1 MVNEYY
7 RFTDE
12 QNHTLFSFESE
23 GQQGKILKVVLFTL
37 DDDNRWNLGFGD
49 WHNGYVNDTIIS
61 NNHDVTKVIGTISRI
76 VYTFFEEYP
85 DRVIFIQPV
94 DERRKRLYNIV
105 FQRHILEIETDF
117 EIMGFIGKKTEMYSN
132 KKNYDAFEIKLKP

>member
-1 MVNEYY
+1 MVNEHYS
-7 RFTDE
+7 FSNE
-12 QNHTLFSFESE
+12 ANKTLFTFESE
-23 GQQGKILKVVLFTL
+23 GTQGKILKVVLFTL

-61 NNHDVTKVIGTISRI
+61 NNHDVAKVIGTIARI

-85 DRVIFIQPV
+85 DRVVFIQPV

-117 EIMGFIGKKTEMYSN
+117 KIIGFIGEETEMYSI